1 MILPRQRMFSKGV
14 TKAAN
19 REIRRRLGYKQQ
31 RIGDKFVVNYEYFPE
46 NIHDVINNRAL
57 MKSKTKGAVILKT
70 TGANK
75 SLRTYLKEGG
85 PEKEERIKWIYDHG
99 RRGLN

>member
-1 MILPRQRMFSKGV
+1 
-14 TKAAN
+14 
-19 REIRRRLGYKQQ
+19 
-31 RIGDKFVVNYEYFPE
+31 
-46 NIHDVINNRAL
+46 
-57 MKSKTKGAVILKT
+57 MKSKTTGAVLLKT

-85 PEKEERIKWIYDHG
+85 PEKEKRIKWIYDHG